1 MLQSRHW
8 WLHSSGD
15 LVYSLCSLL
24 TYSFYLISFDQII
37 VLQMLQLY
45 VKYNDTIPYHNSDRT
60 RHLNIVNKLEYGN
73 YNINIP

>member
-1 MLQSRHW
+1 MYCCSLWPDYRKERYRKFTVAFNNVNSRMLG
-8 WLHSSGD
+8 LHYGD

-45 VKYNDTIPYHNSDRT
+45 VK
-60 RHLNIVNKLEYGN
+60 
-73 YNINIP
+73 